1 MSEPAAGPRA
11 DAAAVS
17 SSAAADPR
25 LADGGASRPDPWFH
39 GDDPW
44 AQGRSSTAVP
54 NAEEFQQFLEWK
66 RQMEQRSSE
75 PRHSKGT
82 PMGKGKGKSSEFSGV
97 SASAYF
103 TGRSSVGSADGRRA
117 RFSGQGAPNEPPGDP
132 NPRRPTA
139 AASDP
144 GNARSSVPLRR
155 ATRGGG
161 PPDPPDDP
169 GDGDGDGDEDSVPDF
184 PSETSESARTSEVR
198 NMLMKRWRDHE
209 RPKSSLGSVKI
220 EDFYGDRSKYRSWR
234 RVVRAQQQLYQ
245 LAEAELSMLIYL
257 SCKKEARDVLDQMTI
272 EEMVKTDGLR
282 RVWQLL
288 DEAYHE
294 TSEEYFERVEFEFT
308 SYRRVPGQSVAS
320 YLSQIKR
327 LKADYLR
334 EDPGTQ
340 FSDRAWAQR
349 LLVRASLTKRERL
362 DVFFSSGG
370 IYSSKEIEK
379 ALRHR
384 CQRIH
389 EEERKVPSSF
399 RRGPKSFRSSSSTAS
414 TAPTSASSKF
424 RKKGF
429 SKGSGTHVAD
439 REEGA
444 ESHEEEDDEDL
455 EHDPQAYETYMQD
468 REEDAD
474 EILEEDAEEDECSED
489 EASVT
494 QEELKEAW
502 AAGWRAKDQIA
513 EKKRHRSFK
522 PRASTEKS
530 RAGGGADPRKQT
542 TTCSSCGGRGHW
554 KGDPECPKVKSGE
567 DKPFQPKSKPKN
579 HVNYV
584 STLNQMPVVHEIS
597 PGPVGDE
604 LKVHQVNFTFV
615 VGDAKQ
621 QDKDSKKDKM
631 PPPREPSRK
640 GARTTPPVLECPRC
654 EKVVQP
660 FDRFCAACGTSLAV
674 QSMTDNDKRSNLLLD
689 YASGSSGE
697 DSNLTDSFEKVGDEP
712 TYMVPTVAAMRALH
726 GGEQRT
732 LSTGRSRMMCV
743 DVAGALAVL
752 PFLEP
757 EAKKELLR
765 QIRREEKLD
774 EPVPPEIPDVAR
786 ASTDDARD
794 GGGYLHDV
802 AVPKSEP
809 PRLAIPKREASSRSS
824 EATRS
829 QAAISTGPPN
839 ADLPK
844 AVKKKRLEEF
854 HRQLYHERLRD
865 QRLRPSE
872 GSAVPTAAQRACPH
886 PYDDLRWSSNQYG
899 HYARC
904 NRCNLKNVL
913 CWHERHG
920 SYMTSCMSS
929 VLQAGDPPDMLP
941 QRGTLAIADSGCKT
955 AVGGIHWHLRL
966 QGELQRLGI
975 VWQTEKESEVFK
987 FGAGEPVA
995 SECAHLYPVG
1005 IHGVNSWLRMSVV
1018 GGDAAECPGLIGP
1031 ADLSRWNVTFDFGAR
1046 ELHAMGV
1053 VRPML
1058 LTDTRHPGL
1067 NLLEFG
1073 DVKEFKKSPTLK
1085 RLYEQ
1090 LRDNPFSFA
1099 FLTKEADDEEEE
1111 KELSDASW
1119 SEEKVNESDA
1129 MSEADSEVWDL
1140 VQDMVSLEVP
1150 LRDVVPEFPET
1161 GGAMEESDESATSHE
1176 FGTPVEDSDESSGLS
1191 EVEQHG
1197 VEASHTFWMRLGET
1211 ATMSKGKKR
1220 RVRHR
1225 AREVQGAFQAQKLQ
1239 SIPRAPRSPPAK
1251 PPSRPFKVL
1260 EIFTWTLAITMQ
1272 AISVGWTGCEP
1283 VTLPRWNLREQ
1294 DHRDEAM
1301 RYLVREEP
1309 DLLVLAWPCT
1319 RWSPLQFYGHE
1330 MTPERYE
1337 KILFGEQEDRETILT
1352 FVNDAVKFQRS
1363 RGRAHLGENPW
1374 MSRAWK
1380 ESLVEEAYEG
1390 EMYGRVDMCAYGLV
1404 RPDTREPLMK
1414 PTCLAGT
1421 PQIVDHCARRCHCEK
1436 PHAPTLGS
1444 FVRKGKR
1451 YSVADFA
1458 GGYTKAFARKVIE
1471 GAEKFLESWK
1481 PSSCCTYA
1489 ADDVPEERF
1498 MDVDDEVPVID
1509 DLEDELQREEGW
1521 HEPEAPKDDERF
1533 PAVPY
1538 ADETL
1543 QKLHQRLGHPSST
1556 ALMRMLRLSGAP
1568 KHMVDAA
1575 KDYRCPVCESAAPP
1589 SRPVQQKATPRP
1601 AGFNVEVH
1609 VDLKYAKN
1617 IKDETFVALSM
1628 VCAGTNKHAA
1638 VLLKTRKP
1646 SYVARKFIKH
1656 WIGAFGR
1663 PNRVVMD
1670 QGGEFE
1676 KEWLL
1681 MLENYAIH
1689 STTTGSHAGWQH
1701 AFAERHGGLL
1711 GSTWHA
1717 LVVDTNAVS
1726 REDMAVTLAA
1736 AVDAKNELV
1745 TRRGYSANMLVFGK
1759 QITYPEMLG
1768 DDEFE
1773 PVTQAQGFDVDS
1785 QMLKRSQCRQLARQ
1799 ILLRDDVQQKLR
1811 RALQKK
1817 PTDQSRDFLP
1827 GEIVYFYVPNP
1838 NKPRYRRDHGRWRG
1852 PAVVILQESHQKYFV
1867 SWRGRCLLL
1876 AAPNMRPASSE
1887 EAGSQKIIEGEMER
1901 LSEEFGEAA
1910 EDSKSKQYEDLTA
1923 QQQPLRDSSPG
1934 REAKKM
1940 MSGLRSIRKMM
1951 QKSSWMRQKKMLG
1964 IQDGR
1969 RKKKPKVLPLMDVA
1983 EEPEISQPRLP
1994 PIPETENVRAE
2005 DVPVPSTPMSYSPSI
2020 LDSDEEFWRDVGR
2033 DEDNYAGEDDALRRQ
2048 REEMQRQRDA
2058 QTSQQRRQQMLD
2070 DFPRAALRQHPERR
2084 RVLLD
2089 DFPQAALRRRAS
2101 QENLEGEEV
2110 IKKMRKEFFTTVMLA
2125 VSQEELNTTRGQ
2137 PSGVPQRANEWLNG
2151 AELQSLKDIFDL
2163 PITAARWH
2171 ISPRCRLQKPP
2182 HGHPRHRISVL
2193 LGEVPGNA
2201 LVLQETPEEV
2211 QSRPRRR
2218 SPFKWR
2224 GLTMFVR
2231 PVQAEVKHDA
2241 VPGGEAYVQD
2251 SHRVF
2256 RVPWPKER
2264 QAVWDAFIQR
2274 ERKVLKAC
2282 EIYLLKMKA
2291 SGKEIDPRFLDEL
2304 EKAEFD
2310 KSDVAEWESW
2320 IKNKVV
2326 EIIPPERA
2334 RNVPR
2339 NKIFR
2344 IPLRWVRV
2352 NKSKEL
2358 GQAAKL
2364 LAKSRLV
2371 VPGHAD
2377 PHLGDFRTDA
2387 PTTSP
2392 ISVRLLKSLAV
2403 TRRWII
2409 YVFDV
2414 STAFLSGNPT
2424 DREVYARAP
2433 SDGLPKTALSPSLPR
2448 F

>member
-17 SSAAADPR
+17 SSAAADPQ
-25 LADGGASRPDPWFH
+25 LADGGASRADPWFQ

-75 PRHSKGT
+75 PRHSKGI

-184 PSETSESARTSEVR
+184 PSETSESARTREVR

-272 EEMVKTDGLR
+272 EEMVTDGLR

-288 DEAYHE
+288 DEAYRE
-294 TSEEYFERVEFEFT
+294 TSEEYFERVESEFT
-308 SYRRVPGQSVAS
+308 SYRRIPGQSVAS

-362 DVFFSSGG
+362 DAFFSAGG

-444 ESHEEEDDEDL
+444 ESHDEEDDEDL

-554 KGDPECPKVKSGE
+554 TGDPECPKVKSGE

-621 QDKDSKKDKM
+621 QNKDSKKDKM

-697 DSNLTDSFEKVGDEP
+697 DSNLTDSFEKVGDEA

-752 PFLEP
+752 PFMEP

-794 GGGYLHDV
+794 GGGYPHDA

-824 EATRS
+824 EITRS
-829 QAAISTGPPN
+829 QAAISVGPPD

-886 PYDDLRWSSNQYG
+886 LYDDLRWSSNQYG

-975 VWQTEKESEVFK
+975 AWQTRS
-987 FGAGEPVA
+987 
-995 SECAHLYPVG
+995 S
-1005 IHGVNSWLRMSVV
+1005 
-1018 GGDAAECPGLIGP
+1018 
-1031 ADLSRWNVTFDFGAR
+1031 
-1046 ELHAMGV
+1046 
-1053 VRPML
+1053 
-1058 LTDTRHPGL
+1058 
-1067 NLLEFG
+1067 
-1073 DVKEFKKSPTLK
+1073 
-1085 RLYEQ
+1085 
-1090 LRDNPFSFA
+1090 
-1099 FLTKEADDEEEE
+1099 
-1111 KELSDASW
+1111 
-1119 SEEKVNESDA
+1119 
-1129 MSEADSEVWDL
+1129 
-1140 VQDMVSLEVP
+1140 SLE
-1150 LRDVVPEFPET
+1150 
-1161 GGAMEESDESATSHE
+1161 GA
-1176 FGTPVEDSDESSGLS
+1176 
-1191 EVEQHG
+1191 
-1197 VEASHTFWMRLGET
+1197 
-1211 ATMSKGKKR
+1211 
-1220 RVRHR
+1220 
-1225 AREVQGAFQAQKLQ
+1225 
-1239 SIPRAPRSPPAK
+1239 
-1251 PPSRPFKVL
+1251 
-1260 EIFTWTLAITMQ
+1260 
-1272 AISVGWTGCEP
+1272 
-1283 VTLPRWNLREQ
+1283 
-1294 DHRDEAM
+1294 
-1301 RYLVREEP
+1301 
-1309 DLLVLAWPCT
+1309 
-1319 RWSPLQFYGHE
+1319 
-1330 MTPERYE
+1330 
-1337 KILFGEQEDRETILT
+1337 
-1352 FVNDAVKFQRS
+1352 
-1363 RGRAHLGENPW
+1363 
-1374 MSRAWK
+1374 
-1380 ESLVEEAYEG
+1380 
-1390 EMYGRVDMCAYGLV
+1390 
-1404 RPDTREPLMK
+1404 
-1414 PTCLAGT
+1414 
-1421 PQIVDHCARRCHCEK
+1421 
-1436 PHAPTLGS
+1436 
-1444 FVRKGKR
+1444 
-1451 YSVADFA
+1451 
-1458 GGYTKAFARKVIE
+1458 
-1471 GAEKFLESWK
+1471 
-1481 PSSCCTYA
+1481 SC
-1489 ADDVPEERF
+1489 F
-1498 MDVDDEVPVID
+1498 
-1509 DLEDELQREEGW
+1509 
-1521 HEPEAPKDDERF
+1521 
-1533 PAVPY
+1533 
-1538 ADETL
+1538 
-1543 QKLHQRLGHPSST
+1543 
-1556 ALMRMLRLSGAP
+1556 
-1568 KHMVDAA
+1568 
-1575 KDYRCPVCESAAPP
+1575 
-1589 SRPVQQKATPRP
+1589 
-1601 AGFNVEVH
+1601 
-1609 VDLKYAKN
+1609 
-1617 IKDETFVALSM
+1617 
-1628 VCAGTNKHAA
+1628 
-1638 VLLKTRKP
+1638 
-1646 SYVARKFIKH
+1646 
-1656 WIGAFGR
+1656 
-1663 PNRVVMD
+1663 
-1670 QGGEFE
+1670 
-1676 KEWLL
+1676 
-1681 MLENYAIH
+1681 
-1689 STTTGSHAGWQH
+1689 
-1701 AFAERHGGLL
+1701 
-1711 GSTWHA
+1711 
-1717 LVVDTNAVS
+1717 
-1726 REDMAVTLAA
+1726 
-1736 AVDAKNELV
+1736 
-1745 TRRGYSANMLVFGK
+1745 
-1759 QITYPEMLG
+1759 
-1768 DDEFE
+1768 
-1773 PVTQAQGFDVDS
+1773 
-1785 QMLKRSQCRQLARQ
+1785 
-1799 ILLRDDVQQKLR
+1799 
-1811 RALQKK
+1811 
-1817 PTDQSRDFLP
+1817 
-1827 GEIVYFYVPNP
+1827 
-1838 NKPRYRRDHGRWRG
+1838 
-1852 PAVVILQESHQKYFV
+1852 
-1867 SWRGRCLLL
+1867 
-1876 AAPNMRPASSE
+1876 
-1887 EAGSQKIIEGEMER
+1887 
-1901 LSEEFGEAA
+1901 
-1910 EDSKSKQYEDLTA
+1910 
-1923 QQQPLRDSSPG
+1923 
-1934 REAKKM
+1934 
-1940 MSGLRSIRKMM
+1940 
-1951 QKSSWMRQKKMLG
+1951 
-1964 IQDGR
+1964 
-1969 RKKKPKVLPLMDVA
+1969 
-1983 EEPEISQPRLP
+1983 
-1994 PIPETENVRAE
+1994 
-2005 DVPVPSTPMSYSPSI
+2005 
-2020 LDSDEEFWRDVGR
+2020 
-2033 DEDNYAGEDDALRRQ
+2033 
-2048 REEMQRQRDA
+2048 
-2058 QTSQQRRQQMLD
+2058 
-2070 DFPRAALRQHPERR
+2070 
-2084 RVLLD
+2084 
-2089 DFPQAALRRRAS
+2089 
-2101 QENLEGEEV
+2101 
-2110 IKKMRKEFFTTVMLA
+2110 
-2125 VSQEELNTTRGQ
+2125 
-2137 PSGVPQRANEWLNG
+2137 
-2151 AELQSLKDIFDL
+2151 
-2163 PITAARWH
+2163 
-2171 ISPRCRLQKPP
+2171 
-2182 HGHPRHRISVL
+2182 
-2193 LGEVPGNA
+2193 
-2201 LVLQETPEEV
+2201 
-2211 QSRPRRR
+2211 
-2218 SPFKWR
+2218 
-2224 GLTMFVR
+2224 
-2231 PVQAEVKHDA
+2231 
-2241 VPGGEAYVQD
+2241 
-2251 SHRVF
+2251 
-2256 RVPWPKER
+2256 
-2264 QAVWDAFIQR
+2264 
-2274 ERKVLKAC
+2274 
-2282 EIYLLKMKA
+2282 
-2291 SGKEIDPRFLDEL
+2291 
-2304 EKAEFD
+2304 
-2310 KSDVAEWESW
+2310 
-2320 IKNKVV
+2320 
-2326 EIIPPERA
+2326 
-2334 RNVPR
+2334 
-2339 NKIFR
+2339 
-2344 IPLRWVRV
+2344 
-2352 NKSKEL
+2352 
-2358 GQAAKL
+2358 
-2364 LAKSRLV
+2364 
-2371 VPGHAD
+2371 
-2377 PHLGDFRTDA
+2377 
-2387 PTTSP
+2387 
-2392 ISVRLLKSLAV
+2392 
-2403 TRRWII
+2403 
-2409 YVFDV
+2409 
-2414 STAFLSGNPT
+2414 
-2424 DREVYARAP
+2424 
-2433 SDGLPKTALSPSLPR
+2433 
-2448 F
+2448 